1 MKNLF
6 FAALLGSTSLVT
18 SAAVAQ
24 QQTSQDTVQPQTQQ
38 TGQDTTQALQTGQNA
53 DQQQATGG
61 EMKVQDGFIIAQQQ
75 DQMVASN
82 LMDAN
87 VIGADNESI
96 GEVEDLLLD
105 RQGRVVG
112 VAVGV
117 GGFLGIGEKD
127 VAIPADALDFVLV
140 GDPEALG
147 TGTAATVQPGAP
159 RTTATD
165 TTAQP
170 GVAGTPGA
178 MSTAAS
184 DAAGATGTTG
194 DTMQAG
200 TTGTDAPGVGG
211 VGGVGGAAQTGT
223 MGMTGTTV
231 TATDSPRIGPGWR
244 WTGGQ
249 IDHIRVDFT
258 REQLDAAPEFSSA
271 ED

>member
-24 QQTSQDTVQPQTQQ
+24 QQTSQDTVQSQTQQ
-38 TGQDTTQALQTGQNA
+38 IGQDTAQALQTGQNA

-61 EMKVQDGFIIAQQQ
+61 EMQVQDGFIIAQQQ

-147 TGTAATVQPGAP
+147 AENAATVQPGAP

-170 GVAGTPGA
+170 GVAGTPGT
-178 MSTAAS
+178 MSTAAG
-184 DAAGATGTTG
+184 DVAGATGTTG
-194 DTMQAG
+194 DTMQPG

-211 VGGVGGAAQTGT
+211 VSGAAQTGT
-223 MGMTGTTV
+223 MGMTGTAG
-231 TATDSPRIGPGWR
+231 TAIDSPRMGPGWR

-258 REQLDAAPEFSSA
+258 REQLENAPEFNSA